1 LPLEIPLNG
10 WRYSE
15 SDALFLQEVATQVAL
30 AIENMTAYE
39 EIAGLKAKVEADKAT
54 GAMSFQKFR
63 CLRFMIPIKGSKIQ
77 ELDGFFDHD
86 LNAWNNWNCW
96 NLGHRCAH
104 IMTNRYPKS
113 SAKTAPY
120 WIGRRISAFTSQ

>member
-1 LPLEIPLNG
+1 LIHALRIRLPLEIPLNG

-54 GAMSFQKFR
+54 GAMSSR
-63 CLRFMIPIKGSKIQ
+63 
-77 ELDGFFDHD
+77 
-86 LNAWNNWNCW
+86 
-96 NLGHRCAH
+96 
-104 IMTNRYPKS
+104 S
-113 SAKTAPY
+113 SAV
-120 WIGRRISAFTSQ
+120 